1 MKSIILM
8 ASVVVSFAVQ
18 AVTYLKPLGAEED
31 RATEDGQSWATAY
44 STVQAAVGAIADEG
58 CADKTIYA
66 AQGVYIFSTTI
77 KNLPSDFKIYGGFA
91 GKSDAETLADRNVD
105 AYQTIFTG
113 DATLNDT
120 WQRRVPTFGQHAVVT
135 SDTNLKIIVDGKVN
149 LPPAFAEGE
158 DFVSYAIVFR
168 NNTVSTAFS
177 VAGASYGDFDGLY
190 FIGFGSSSIIYDSG
204 SPAGQSAIRNC
215 RLYGVNDARSVV
227 ASDRTT
233 AFEISDS
240 EIGYAFSWWRYSGL
254 YVNGPATVSRCRFTN
269 CSRVGAEGGSQVI
282 RQNSTSRLT
291 VADCTFE
298 RCIDICDCKPTV
310 GIGGCGSIVSCNDLV
325 LSDCV
330 VSNCFS
336 SITNSAMAIA
346 LVGGTT
352 VCCLRSQFINNRCE
366 QVKNVDRD
374 MEYVMFGKNRSF
386 GVFSADNRWSE
397 CLFRGN
403 LLKAYSPV
411 AADGTYAMAIAG
423 GTRLHSNSA
432 SAVGGAAVS
441 FVGCVF
447 DDNKVETEEIEGVT
461 AVRCRGVLT
470 TAVHANDRN
479 SSLAMTNCT
488 FTGSAANGAYEVV
501 QFGSML
507 TKPSTVVN
515 SLFMG
520 EDEFVKPFLF
530 NAPELVTIENTTV
543 KNMFTPPEVAS
554 VTGFG
559 YDEVPFDDEFRPTV
573 RTPDLAVVTPAEG
586 VLYRGASQTLAVP
599 EGAKS
604 LVLRRDPYEAGDL
617 GGGASSL
624 NVTADG
630 VTIRAVPVEGS
641 SFAGWHKTDG
651 SLFSDQA
658 ELTLT
663 TAEVTSDLVLVAK
676 FSTAGVMLTFDLGA
690 CGTFES
696 TGTATCSIEAT
707 PHTAFPTPPS
717 DIVGNDQW
725 LVVGWLDL
733 PATVPTVATTYHA
746 KVITKSLRIIRY
758 DSHVDGGARD
768 GTSWANAYDDLA
780 AALADAQLWKGEVHV
795 KAGVHL
801 AVREKADTLV
811 LKNGT
816 AIRGG
821 YLGDDGDDLARDV
834 AGHPSVLSG
843 DIRGDDA
850 WNDETMSYANTSE
863 DVTRL
868 FDLSAATAD
877 ESTVF
882 DGLTFSGFYDSIYC
896 GANATPF
903 ITNCTFTGYNYLY
916 MGGAYAHVVD
926 TTFAKV
932 GVSRGLNASPAALFI
947 WGSGSNAATS
957 RVERCLFE
965 RTRTPQRGVL
975 AIQTPGHRLQ
985 VTGCAFRGNRQN
997 YVANSVG
1004 SAVTISGSARMTV
1017 SNCVFE
1023 ANYSYGGGSI
1033 TTAGNTFSEHLNN
1046 LYRANTNIVYDSSG
1060 RATGTNV
1067 GGVLGLDTQ
1076 YLRLEGCAFVDNV
1089 SVSKNPTADKDSIA
1103 CVVRLGGRP
1112 DGVLLNCTFKGNR
1125 IEASATGSGVAYAAT
1140 LFACADA
1147 DRSNINYFGSVANC
1161 TFLDNVGADGDYAEK
1176 GRTQSG
1182 QKTLFVND
1190 ILWNSSPAYA
1200 PIGKCDGRGE
1210 GTGLE
1215 LVNCI
1220 IKNFDVAADG
1230 VLSAERISTDDPG
1243 LDAGK
1248 AIQDG
1253 TAYVIPVASTSTTRK
1268 GCPIYRG
1275 LKDWV
1280 AMGQNRGP
1288 QHFCNVGT
1296 LETPSYIRLQDIAT
1310 VSKPELG
1317 ALICDAVGVERTE
1330 RCFVLGASQTTKPSG
1345 LMLIFR

>member
-1 MKSIILM
+1 M

-18 AVTYLKPLGAEED
+18 AVTYLKPLGAEEV
-31 RATEDGQSWATAY
+31 RATEDGRSWATAY
-44 STVQAAVGAIADEG
+44 STVQAAVDAIADEG
-58 CADKTIYA
+58 CVDKTIYA
-66 AQGVYIFSTTI
+66 AQGVYIFSTKI
-77 KNLPSDFKIYGGFA
+77 ENLPSDFKIYGGFA
-91 GKSDAETLADRNVD
+91 GKSDTETLADRNVD

-135 SDTNLKIIVDGKVN
+135 SDTSLKIIVDGKVN

-177 VAGASYGDFDGLY
+177 VAGSSYGDFDGLY
-190 FIGFGSSSIIYDSG
+190 FIGFGSSSIMYNSG

-215 RLYGVNDARSVV
+215 RLYGVSDARSVV

-240 EIGYAFSWWRYSGL
+240 EIGYAYSWWRYSGL

-298 RCIDICDCKPTV
+298 RCIDICNCSPTV

-336 SITNSAMAIA
+336 SIKNSAMAIV

-366 QVKNVDRD
+366 QVENVDRD
-374 MEYVMFGKNRSF
+374 MEYVMFGKNRSY

-423 GTRLHSNSA
+423 GTRLHSTST

-441 FVGCVF
+441 FVDCVF

-470 TAVHANDRN
+470 TAVQANDRN

-559 YDEVPFDDEFRPTV
+559 YDEVPLDDKFRPTV

-641 SFAGWHKTDG
+641 SFTGWYKTDG

-676 FSTAGVMLTFDLGA
+676 FSTAGVTLTFDLGA
-690 CGTFES
+690 GGTFES
-696 TGTATCSIEAT
+696 TGTATCSIEAA

-725 LVVGWLDL
+725 LVIGWLDL

-758 DSHVDGGARD
+758 DSHVNGGARD

-801 AVREKADTLV
+801 AVREKVDTLV

-821 YLGDDGDDLARDV
+821 YLGDDDDDQARDV

-843 DIRGDDA
+843 DIKGDDV

-882 DGLTFSGFYDSIYC
+882 DGLTLSGFYDSIYC

-916 MGGAYAHVVD
+916 MGGDYAHVVD
-926 TTFAKV
+926 TTFDKV
-932 GVSRGLNASPAALFI
+932 GVSRPLNGSPAALYVV
-947 WGSGSNAATS
+947 GTAKGTS
-957 RVERCLFE
+957 VIERCSFE

-975 AIQTPGHRLQ
+975 ALQ
-985 VTGCAFRGNRQN
+985 GNSHPARILSCTFRGNRQN
-997 YVANSVG
+997 QVGNSAGSMVAISSDN
-1004 SAVTISGSARMTV
+1004 AVLLV
-1017 SNCVFE
+1017 SNCLFE
-1023 ANYSYGGGSI
+1023 ANHSYGGGNI
-1033 TTAGNTFSEHLNN
+1033 TTCGNTRSVHINN
-1046 LYRANTNIVYDSSG
+1046 LYRANTNEVYNGSG
-1060 RATGTNV
+1060 LMTGSNA
-1067 GGVLGLDTQ
+1067 GGVMALGTQ
-1076 YLRLEGCAFVDNV
+1076 YLRVEGCAFVDNV
-1089 SVSKNPTADKDSIA
+1089 SICAAPAGTTCRANVLQ
-1103 CVVRLGGRP
+1103 LGGYP
-1112 DGVLLNCTFKGNR
+1112 DGVVLNCTFKGNHV
-1125 IEASATGSGVAYAAT
+1125 AATSNGGNAYAAT
-1140 LFACADA
+1140 LVAWNSRADV
-1147 DRSNINYFGSVANC
+1147 NFFGTVANC
-1161 TFLDNVGADGDYAEK
+1161 TFLDNDGADGDYAEFS
-1176 GRTQSG
+1176 RTLTNK
-1182 QKTLFVND
+1182 KTVFVND
-1190 ILWNSSPAYA
+1190 VFWNASSAYA
-1200 PIGKCDGRGE
+1200 PVGKCVDC
-1210 GTGLE
+1210 GTGTGA
-1215 LVNCI
+1215 VFVDCI
-1220 IKNFDVAADG
+1220 AKNFDATKAG
-1230 VLSAERISTDDPG
+1230 ILSADRVSTEDPG
-1243 LDAGK
+1243 LDATK
-1248 AIQDG
+1248 ALVDG
-1253 TAYVIPVASTSTTRK
+1253 NSYVIPVASTTVTRH
-1268 GCPIYRG
+1268 GCPI
-1275 LKDWV
+1275 WV
-1280 AMGQNRGP
+1280 GDVTATYGQ
-1288 QHFCNVGT
+1288 QYYCNVGT
-1296 LETPSYIRLQDIAT
+1296 AETPTYWRLRDGA
-1310 VSKPELG
+1310 VVAKPTLNG
-1317 ALICDAVGVERTE
+1317 LIGDARGVERTE
-1330 RCFVLGASQTTKPSG
+1330 RRFVLGASQTTKPSG
-1345 LMLIFR
+1345 LMLILR